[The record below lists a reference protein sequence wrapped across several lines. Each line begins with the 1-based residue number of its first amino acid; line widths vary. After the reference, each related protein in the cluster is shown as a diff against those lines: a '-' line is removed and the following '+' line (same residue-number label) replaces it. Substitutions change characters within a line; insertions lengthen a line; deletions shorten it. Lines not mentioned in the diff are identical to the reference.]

1 MGLVGLSNTLSLEG
15 AKYNISCN
23 TIAPTAFSRLTQ
35 DLLPP
40 DAEENLKPIFV
51 MPLVL
56 YLCHESCTDT
66 GSLFEVAGGWMG
78 KVRLEKSSGAM
89 VRRSNT
95 PMTVEDVRDNWNEIV
110 SFATPLHHLT
120 SAETVSYLWENI
132 RKLDDKENGD
142 TNEVVTQTFSYTQNQ
157 VILYALAVGCSLRQ
171 PNALRFL
178 YENHENF
185 SALPT
190 FAVIPAQSLS
200 ISIIS
205 SGKLGVNVDLTRVK
219 ISFKK
224 KTKSR
229 FFFFICDRFFMV
241 NNMLKY
247 FNHYQHLV
255 LSH

>member
-40 DAEENLKPIFV
+40 DAEENLKPAFV

-56 YLCHESCTDT
+56 YLCHESCSDT

-89 VRRSNT
+89 VRRPNA
-95 PMTVEDVRDNWNEIV
+95 PMTVEDVRDNWKDIV
-110 SFATPLHHLT
+110 SFATPLYHLT
-120 SAETVSYLWENI
+120 QAEQLSNIWDAI
-132 RKLDDKENGD
+132 RKMNNKDEGNE
-142 TNEVVTQTFSYTQNQ
+142 NEVYTQKFSYTSNQ

-178 YENHENF
+178 YENHEQF

-200 ISIIS
+200 MAIVS
-205 SGKLGVNVDLTRVK
+205 SGKLGINVDLVRVN
-219 ISFKK
+219 IFVS
-224 KTKSR
+224 
-229 FFFFICDRFFMV
+229 IH
-241 NNMLKY
+241 N
-247 FNHYQHLV
+247 
-255 LSH
+255 

>member
-40 DAEENLKPIFV
+40 DAEENLKPAFV

-56 YLCHESCTDT
+56 YLCHESCSDT

-89 VRRSNT
+89 VRRPNA
-95 PMTVEDVRDNWNEIV
+95 PMTVEDVRDNWKDIV

-120 SAETVSYLWENI
+120 QAEQLSNIWDAI
-132 RKLDDKENGD
+132 RKMNNQDEGNE
-142 TNEVVTQTFSYTQNQ
+142 NEVYTQKFSYTSNQ

-178 YENHENF
+178 YENHEQF

-200 ISIIS
+200 MAIVS
-205 SGKLGVNVDLTRVK
+205 SGKLGINVDLVRVN
-219 ISFKK
+219 IFVS
-224 KTKSR
+224 
-229 FFFFICDRFFMV
+229 IH
-241 NNMLKY
+241 N
-247 FNHYQHLV
+247 
-255 LSH
+255 

>member
-35 DLLPP
+35 DLLPA
-40 DAEENLKPIFV
+40 DAEENLKPTFV

-56 YLCHESCTDT
+56 YLCHESCSDN
-66 GSLFEVAGGWMG
+66 GSLFEVAGGWMA

-89 VRRSNT
+89 VRRSNA
-95 PMTVEDVRDNWNEIV
+95 PMTVEDVRDNWKDIV
-110 SFATPLHHLT
+110 SFATPLHHVAQSDT
-120 SAETVSYLWENI
+120 ISYIWDAI
-132 RKLDDKENGD
+132 RKMENKDDGNTD
-142 TNEVVTQTFSYTQNQ
+142 EVFTQTFSYTANQ

-178 YENHENF
+178 YENHEQF

-200 ISIIS
+200 MSIIS
-205 SGKLGVNVDLTRVK
+205 SGKLGVNVDLVRVNS
-219 ISFKK
+219 IKK
-224 KTKSR
+224 
-229 FFFFICDRFFMV
+229 
-241 NNMLKY
+241 
-247 FNHYQHLV
+247 
-255 LSH
+255 

>member
-40 DAEENLKPIFV
+40 DAEENLNPIFV

-56 YLCHESCTDT
+56 YLCHESCSTT
-66 GSLFEVAGGWMG
+66 GSVFEVAGGWMG

-89 VRRSNT
+89 VRRPNV
-95 PMTVEDVRDNWNEIV
+95 PMTVEDVRDNWNDIV
-110 SFATPLHHLT
+110 SFAKPLHHTTAGEATLYVMDT
-120 SAETVSYLWENI
+120 I
-132 RKLDDKENGD
+132 RKLDNKD
-142 TNEVVTQTFSYTQNQ
+142 NEVFTQTFSYTSNQ

-178 YENHENF
+178 YENHEQF
-185 SALPT
+185 SVLPT

-200 ISIIS
+200 MSIVS
-205 SGKLGVNVDLTRVK
+205 SGKLGINVDLARVN
-219 ISFKK
+219 
-224 KTKSR
+224 
-229 FFFFICDRFFMV
+229 FI
-241 NNMLKY
+241 
-247 FNHYQHLV
+247 
-255 LSH
+255 

>member
-15 AKYNISCN
+15 AKYNIACN

-35 DLLPP
+35 DLLPS
-40 DAEENLKPIFV
+40 DAEENLKPAFV

-56 YLCHESCTDT
+56 YLCHESCSDS

-89 VRRSNT
+89 VRRPNA
-95 PMTVEDVRDNWNEIV
+95 PMTVEDVRDNWKDIV

-120 SAETVSYLWENI
+120 QADQLSQVWDAI
-132 RKLDDKENGD
+132 RKMNNKDEENE
-142 TNEVVTQTFSYTQNQ
+142 NELLTQTFSYTSNQ

-178 YENHENF
+178 YENHEQF

-200 ISIIS
+200 MAIIS
-205 SGKLGVNVDLTRVK
+205 SGKLGINLDLVRVN
-219 ISFKK
+219 
-224 KTKSR
+224 
-229 FFFFICDRFFMV
+229 FI
-241 NNMLKY
+241 
-247 FNHYQHLV
+247 
-255 LSH
+255 

>member
-35 DLLPP
+35 DLLPS
-40 DAEENLKPIFV
+40 DAEENLKPAFV

-56 YLCHESCTDT
+56 YLCHESCSDT

-89 VRRSNT
+89 VRRPNA
-95 PMTVEDVRDNWNEIV
+95 PMTVEDVRDNWKDIV

-120 SAETVSYLWENI
+120 QAEQLSNVWDAI
-132 RKLDDKENGD
+132 RKMNNKDEGNE
-142 TNEVVTQTFSYTQNQ
+142 NEVYTQKFSYTSNQ

-178 YENHENF
+178 YENHEQF

-190 FAVIPAQSLS
+190 FAVIPAQSLTMA
-200 ISIIS
+200 IIS
-205 SGKLGVNVDLTRVK
+205 SGKLGINVDLVRVN
-219 ISFKK
+219 I
-224 KTKSR
+224 
-229 FFFFICDRFFMV
+229 FM
-241 NNMLKY
+241 
-247 FNHYQHLV
+247 
-255 LSH
+255 

>member
-35 DLLPP
+35 DLLPS
-40 DAEENLKPIFV
+40 DAEENLKPAFV

-56 YLCHESCTDT
+56 YLCHESCSDT

-89 VRRSNT
+89 VRRLNA
-95 PMTVEDVRDNWNEIV
+95 PMTVEDVRDNWKDIV

-120 SAETVSYLWENI
+120 QAEQLSNVWDAI
-132 RKLDDKENGD
+132 RKMNNKDEGNE
-142 TNEVVTQTFSYTQNQ
+142 NEVYTQKFSYTSNQ

-171 PNALRFL
+171 PNALHFL
-178 YENHENF
+178 YENHELF

-190 FAVIPAQSLS
+190 FAVIPAQSLTMA
-200 ISIIS
+200 IIS
-205 SGKLGVNVDLTRVK
+205 SGKLGINVDLVRVN
-219 ISFKK
+219 I
-224 KTKSR
+224 
-229 FFFFICDRFFMV
+229 FM
-241 NNMLKY
+241 
-247 FNHYQHLV
+247 
-255 LSH
+255 

>member
-35 DLLPP
+35 DLLPA
-40 DAEENLKPIFV
+40 DAEENLKPAFV
-51 MPLVL
+51 MPLVV

-89 VRRSNT
+89 VRRPNT
-95 PMTVEDVRDNWNEIV
+95 SMTAEDVRDNWKEIV
-110 SFATPLHHLT
+110 SFATPLYHLT
-120 SAETVSYLWENI
+120 QADQLSHVLNSI
-132 RKLDDKENGD
+132 RKMNGESTENEND
-142 TNEVVTQTFSYTQNQ
+142 VFTQTFSYTSNQ

-178 YENHENF
+178 YENHEQF
-185 SALPT
+185 AALPT

-200 ISIIS
+200 MSIVT
-205 SGKLGVNVDLTRVK
+205 SGKLGINVELVRVNSIPINESQFLFVLFLG
-219 ISFKK
+219 S
-224 KTKSR
+224 SR
-229 FFFFICDRFFMV
+229 
-241 NNMLKY
+241 
-247 FNHYQHLV
+247 
-255 LSH
+255 

>member
-40 DAEENLKPIFV
+40 DAEENLKPAFV

-56 YLCHESCTDT
+56 YLCHESCSDT

-89 VRRSNT
+89 VRRLNA
-95 PMTVEDVRDNWNEIV
+95 PMTVEDVRDNWKDIV

-120 SAETVSYLWENI
+120 QAEQLSNIWDAI
-132 RKLDDKENGD
+132 RKMNNQDEGNE
-142 TNEVVTQTFSYTQNQ
+142 NEVYTQKFSYTSNQ

-178 YENHENF
+178 YENHEQF

-200 ISIIS
+200 MAIVS
-205 SGKLGVNVDLTRVK
+205 SGKLGINVDLVRVN
-219 ISFKK
+219 IFV
-224 KTKSR
+224 SR
-229 FFFFICDRFFMV
+229 H
-241 NNMLKY
+241 N
-247 FNHYQHLV
+247 
-255 LSH
+255 

>member
-35 DLLPP
+35 DLLPS
-40 DAEENLKPIFV
+40 DAEENLKPAFV

-56 YLCHESCTDT
+56 YLCHESCSDT

-89 VRRSNT
+89 VRRPNA
-95 PMTVEDVRDNWNEIV
+95 PMTVEDVRDNWKDIV

-120 SAETVSYLWENI
+120 QAEQLSNVWDAI
-132 RKLDDKENGD
+132 RKMNNKDEGNE
-142 TNEVVTQTFSYTQNQ
+142 NEVYTQKFSYTSNQ

-178 YENHENF
+178 YENHEQF

-190 FAVIPAQSLS
+190 FAVIPAQSLTMT
-200 ISIIS
+200 IIS
-205 SGKLGVNVDLTRVK
+205 SGKLGINVDLVRVN
-219 ISFKK
+219 I
-224 KTKSR
+224 
-229 FFFFICDRFFMV
+229 FM
-241 NNMLKY
+241 
-247 FNHYQHLV
+247 
-255 LSH
+255 